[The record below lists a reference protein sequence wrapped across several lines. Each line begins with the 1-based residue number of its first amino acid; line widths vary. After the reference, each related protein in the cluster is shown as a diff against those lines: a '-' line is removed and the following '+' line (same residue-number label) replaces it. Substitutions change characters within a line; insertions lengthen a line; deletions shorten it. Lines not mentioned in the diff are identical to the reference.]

1 MNLLP
6 IALYWG
12 FALTGLFSPKPILIW
27 LFFVSLPFGSMVV
40 IPTNLTGGLSLGPES
55 MTAMLIVM
63 HELLLRRSGPRA
75 FATLAFRGP
84 GLALSLFW
92 IVGVV
97 VTLLAPRLFAGLID
111 VVPMNASGLGFMHT
125 APLAPTKQ
133 NFSQLAYITVSTFS
147 VFAFAR
153 IFCDGVRLQI
163 LTRGIM
169 ITGVIVIVTGLLDF
183 ATTYV
188 PIDPLLQL
196 FRTAT
201 YVILDSATI
210 GSGTKR
216 VTGLMSEASSYAAL
230 TLTVLSL
237 LWFVRQA
244 IPEAAIKRRANGIM
258 AGLAL
263 MLIMSTSSAGYV
275 GVAVLLTVAGLEWG
289 ARAGRGEQ
297 LGLPLGG
304 IRGEFI
310 LAFMVLGALATIA
323 LAAPQLFDPIM
334 ERLNNMVFTKTE
346 SLSYLERSMWTRT
359 SYEAGWSS
367 YLIGVGL
374 GSTRASNFAAALF
387 GSTGL
392 LGIMFYFGFVAQ
404 RLIQTIRSPD
414 PVAQAVARGLKWS
427 FFPSFAVSLL
437 IATTPDFGTIEALRW
452 GILLA
457 LVLADW
463 SRVSGVGEP
472 RAAGP
477 APLTALDR
485 RSPQST

>member
-1 MNLLP
+1 MSLLP

-12 FALTGLFSPKPILIW
+12 FALTGLFSRKPILLW

-40 IPTNLTGGLSLGPES
+40 VPTNLTMGLSLTPQS
-55 MTAMLIVM
+55 MTAMLIVV
-63 HELLLRRSGPRA
+63 HELLLRRSGPGA
-75 FATLAFRGP
+75 FATLALRGS
-84 GLALSLFW
+84 GLALFLFW
-92 IVGVV
+92 IVGIV
-97 VTLLAPRLFAGLID
+97 VTLFAPRLFAGLIE
-111 VVPMNASGLGFMHT
+111 VVPMNATGLGFMNT
-125 APLAPTKQ
+125 APLVQTKQ
-133 NFSQLAYITVSTFS
+133 NFSQLAYITVSIFA

-188 PIDPLLQL
+188 PIGPLLQP
-196 FRTAT
+196 FRTAE
-201 YVILDSATI
+201 YAILDSVTI
-210 GSGTKR
+210 GNETKR
-216 VTGLMSEASSYAAL
+216 VTGLMPEASSYGGL
-230 TLTVLSL
+230 TLVVLSL
-237 LWFVRQA
+237 LWFLRRA
-244 IPEAAIKRRANGIM
+244 IPEAKMKRRADAIM

-263 MLIMSTSSAGYV
+263 MLVMSTSSAGYV
-275 GVAVLLTVAGLEWG
+275 GIAVLLTIIGLEWG
-289 ARAGRGEQ
+289 VRAGRVERSGPT
-297 LGLPLGG
+297 LRG

-310 LAFMVLGALATIA
+310 LALIGLGALATIV
-323 LAAPQLFDPIM
+323 LAAPQMFDPII
-334 ERLNNMVFTKTE
+334 ERLNTLVFTKTE

-387 GSTGL
+387 GSAGL

-414 PVAQAVARGLKWS
+414 PVAQAVASALKWS
-427 FFPSFAVSLL
+427 FFPPFAVSLL
-437 IATTPDFGTIEALRW
+437 VATTPDFGTIEALRW

-457 LVLADW
+457 LFLADR
-463 SRVSGVGEP
+463 SRVPGIGEP
-472 RAAGP
+472 HVAS
-477 APLTALDR
+477 R
-485 RSPQST
+485 RP

>member
-1 MNLLP
+1 MSLLP

-12 FALTGLFSPKPILIW
+12 FALTGLFSRKPILLW

-40 IPTNLTGGLSLGPES
+40 VPTNLTMGLSLTPQS
-55 MTAMLIVM
+55 MTAMLIVV
-63 HELLLRRSGPRA
+63 HELLLRRSGPGA
-75 FATLAFRGP
+75 FATLALRGS
-84 GLALSLFW
+84 GLALFLFW
-92 IVGVV
+92 IVGIV
-97 VTLLAPRLFAGLID
+97 VTLFAPRLFAGLIE
-111 VVPMNASGLGFMHT
+111 VVPMNATGLGFMNT
-125 APLAPTKQ
+125 APLVQTKQ
-133 NFSQLAYITVSTFS
+133 NFSQLAYITVSIFA

-188 PIDPLLQL
+188 PIGPLLQP
-196 FRTAT
+196 FRTAE
-201 YVILDSATI
+201 YAILDSVTI
-210 GSGTKR
+210 GNETKR
-216 VTGLMSEASSYAAL
+216 VTGLMPEASSYGGL
-230 TLTVLSL
+230 TLVVLSL
-237 LWFVRQA
+237 LWFLRRA
-244 IPEAAIKRRANGIM
+244 IPEAKMKRRADAIM

-263 MLIMSTSSAGYV
+263 MLVMSTSSAGYV
-275 GVAVLLTVAGLEWG
+275 GIAVLLTIIGLEWG
-289 ARAGRGEQ
+289 VRAGRVERSGPT
-297 LGLPLGG
+297 LRG

-310 LAFMVLGALATIA
+310 LALIGLGALATIV
-323 LAAPQLFDPIM
+323 LAAPQMFDPII
-334 ERLNNMVFTKTE
+334 ERLNTLVFTKTE

-387 GSTGL
+387 GSAGL

-414 PVAQAVARGLKWS
+414 PVAQAVASALKWS
-427 FFPSFAVSLL
+427 FFPPFAVSLL
-437 IATTPDFGTIEALRW
+437 VATTPDFGTIEALRW

-457 LVLADW
+457 LFLADR
-463 SRVSGVGEP
+463 SRVPGIGEP
-472 RAAGP
+472 HVASRHP
-477 APLTALDR
+477 
-485 RSPQST
+485 